1 MPPMACRAVPFL
13 VISASLNP
21 ESNSRT
27 LALAAEEAVR
37 GTGRNAEFLDLRNP
51 ELAGLP
57 ICDGA
62 SAYTHPAVDGLN
74 ARIMGAEGIL
84 IAAPIYN
91 YDVNAALKNLVELTG
106 SSWEDQTVG
115 FLCAAGGQASYMSV
129 MAFANSL
136 MLDFRCVIV
145 PRFVYA
151 TSRDFGA
158 DGKPVP
164 AIAKRV
170 EELAA
175 ALVRLSAAK
184 KE

>member
-1 MPPMACRAVPFL
+1 MTCRAVSFL

-21 ESNSRT
+21 ESNSRA
-27 LALAAEEAVR
+27 LALAAAEALLGV
-37 GTGRNAEFLDLRNP
+37 GRNVDFLDLRDP
-51 ELAGLP
+51 EFAGLP
-57 ICDGA
+57 MCDGA
-62 SAYTHPAVDGLN
+62 SAYAHPAIDGLN
-74 ARIMGAEGIL
+74 TRIMATEGAL
-84 IAAPIYN
+84 IAVPIYN

-106 SSWEDQTVG
+106 SSWEDKTVG
-115 FLCAAGGQASYMSV
+115 FLCAAGGQASYMSI

-151 TSRDFGA
+151 TSRDFGD
-158 DGKPVP
+158 DGKPAP

-170 EELAA
+170 VELAE
-175 ALVRLSAAK
+175 ALVRLSSAK

>member
-1 MPPMACRAVPFL
+1 MACRAVPFL
-13 VISASLNP
+13 VISASLDP

-27 LALAAEEAVR
+27 LALAAADALR
-37 GTGRNAEFLDLRNP
+37 GVGRNVDFLDLRDEP
-51 ELAGLP
+51 LP
-57 ICDGA
+57 MCDGGSTYA
-62 SAYTHPAVDGLN
+62 HPALDRLN
-74 ARIMGAEGIL
+74 ARITGAEGIL
-84 IAAPIYN
+84 CAAPIYN

-106 SSWEDQTVG
+106 SAWEDKTVG

-145 PRFVYA
+145 PRFVYT
-151 TSRDFGA
+151 TSRDFGD
-158 DGKPVP
+158 DGKPTP

-170 EELAA
+170 EDLAA
-175 ALVRLSAAK
+175 ALVRLSAAG

>member
-1 MPPMACRAVPFL
+1 MPFL

-27 LALAAEEAVR
+27 LALAAAEALR
-37 GTGRNAEFLDLRNP
+37 AASRNVDFLDMREPDVAN
-51 ELAGLP
+51 LP
-57 ICDGA
+57 MCDGA
-62 SAYTHPAVDGLN
+62 SAYAHPALDGLS
-74 ARIMGAEGIL
+74 ARISGAEGIL
-84 IAAPIYN
+84 CAAPIYN

-106 SSWEDQTVG
+106 SAWENQVVG
-115 FLCAAGGQASYMSV
+115 FLCAAGGQASYMSA

-145 PRFVYA
+145 PRFVYS
-151 TSRDFGA
+151 TSRDFSE

-184 KE
+184 A

>member
-1 MPPMACRAVPFL
+1 MTCRAVSFL
-13 VISASLNP
+13 IISASLNP

-27 LALAAEEAVR
+27 LALAAVEALR
-37 GTGRNAEFLDLRNP
+37 GVGRNAELLDLREP
-51 ELAGLP
+51 EFAALP
-57 ICDGA
+57 MCDGA
-62 SAYTHPAVDGLN
+62 SAYAHPALDGLN
-74 ARIMGAEGIL
+74 ARIMGAEGVL

-115 FLCAAGGQASYMSV
+115 FICAAGGQASYMSI

-151 TSRDFGA
+151 TSRDFSE
-158 DGKPVP
+158 DGQPAP

-170 EELAA
+170 VELAE